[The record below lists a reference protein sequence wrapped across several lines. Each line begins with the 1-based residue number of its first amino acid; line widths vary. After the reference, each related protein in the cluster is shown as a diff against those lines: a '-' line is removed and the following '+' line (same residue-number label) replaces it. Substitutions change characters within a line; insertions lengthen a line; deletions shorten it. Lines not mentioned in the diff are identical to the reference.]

1 MTENERYL
9 FEKLRRSD
17 EAAFKVIYSKYV
29 PRLYYFV
36 LEYIPLADIAENI
49 VQDTLMAL
57 WDKRTQ
63 LTDNT
68 DLGAYLFTVAKN
80 NCLYK
85 LRDQKYKQKLFES
98 ADVNSTELKANLDA
112 LSNLDT
118 SSLAF
123 SEIELII
130 EETLNQLPSQCR
142 KVFMMSRFDD
152 RKNKEIAEE
161 LGVSV
166 KAVEGH
172 ITKALKLFRTTLKD
186 YLPIV
191 VFLFVR

>member
-1 MTENERYL
+1 
-9 FEKLRRSD
+9 
-17 EAAFKVIYSKYV
+17 V

-68 DLGAYLFTVAKN
+68 DFGAYLFTVAKN

-98 ADVNSTELKANLDA
+98 ADVNSSELKANLDA
-112 LSNLDT
+112 LSNLNT

-123 SEIELII
+123 SEIEQII
-130 EETLNQLPSQCR
+130 EETLGQLPPQCR
-142 KVFMMSRFDD
+142 NVFTMSRFDD

-161 LGVSV
+161 LGISV

-172 ITKALKLFRTTLKD
+172 ITKAL
-186 YLPIV
+186 
-191 VFLFVR
+191 